1 MMESQVLI
9 LDFYRDSLSGS
20 AVGAEQQLMV
30 EMEMGLP
37 RKLLLWFLG

>member
-1 MMESQVLI
+1 MEGQVLI
-9 LDFYRDSLSGS
+9 LDFYKEIPSL
-20 AVGAEQQLMV
+20 ALLWRAEQQLVV